1 MDDLISI
8 IVPVYNVEPFLR
20 RCLDSIL
27 GQTYKNLEVILV
39 DDGST
44 DASGTICNEYCAKD
58 PRVRVFHQVNA
69 GISAAR
75 NKGLDKSSG
84 SFIVFADSDDYIELN
99 MVEVL
104 LSAINRYNCSYV
116 ACGFNTVTPNEE
128 VIREIKTDKIK
139 IFNGVSALRHQYT
152 QTKFETNFI
161 TVWGKLYRR
170 SLFEGVRFCTGSM
183 FEDVRIMPYLCLQ
196 CETIV
201 CLPYIG
207 YHYVQ
212 TPNSITRGNSPGREV
227 RMFQDSFEIF
237 DDHIELYQKHN
248 EQDLVRF
255 VKSQAVEKVLTHA
268 KTNKIPNGLEDGANQ
283 VAKRY
288 IPDLLKGKVPLRFK
302 LQYACLYLLGS
313 KGFQRLYSILKKE

>member
-84 SFIVFADSDDYIELN
+84 SFIVFVDSDDYIELN

-104 LSAINRYNCSYV
+104 LSAINR
-116 ACGFNTVTPNEE
+116 
-128 VIREIKTDKIK
+128 
-139 IFNGVSALRHQYT
+139 
-152 QTKFETNFI
+152 
-161 TVWGKLYRR
+161 
-170 SLFEGVRFCTGSM
+170 
-183 FEDVRIMPYLCLQ
+183 
-196 CETIV
+196 
-201 CLPYIG
+201 
-207 YHYVQ
+207 
-212 TPNSITRGNSPGREV
+212 
-227 RMFQDSFEIF
+227 
-237 DDHIELYQKHN
+237 
-248 EQDLVRF
+248 
-255 VKSQAVEKVLTHA
+255 
-268 KTNKIPNGLEDGANQ
+268 
-283 VAKRY
+283 
-288 IPDLLKGKVPLRFK
+288 
-302 LQYACLYLLGS
+302 
-313 KGFQRLYSILKKE
+313 